1 MHLDGQELWRWPF
14 QKRKGWVPG
23 EDQKRLGLTDNEVIL
38 RGLPKGKG
46 VSSGHRHTGVVP
58 HDRHTQPSRPPV
70 LRLPLR
76 YLQMCLQLELSHPLS
91 LESLPFPLEAS
102 CFHLSFSPPILGLPP
117 PSSTL

>member
-46 VSSGHRHTGVVP
+46 VPSGHRHTG
-58 HDRHTQPSRPPV
+58 DRQIQPSRPGFPSGTYRCV
-70 LRLPLR
+70 YSWSFFTLFP
-76 YLQMCLQLELSHPLS
+76 SN
-91 LESLPFPLEAS
+91 PFLFLWKPHAS
-102 CFHLSFSPPILGLPP
+102 
-117 PSSTL
+117 T